1 MKGEDA
7 PPLRWTASGLGALH
21 EGAEA
26 YLIGVFENAYLCT
39 LHARRKTLLPRDI
52 DLARQIRG
60 DDMYVHYLIT
70 YYIYVF
76 IVQND
81 LWYILARKVDSSLIW
96 LGQG

>member
-1 MKGEDA
+1 MQQVCDQVWQEMKGEDA
-7 PPLRWTASGLGALH
+7 PPLRWTASGLGVLH

-39 LHARRKTLLPRDI
+39 LQAHRKTLLPRDI

-60 DDMYVHYLIT
+60 DDVYVHYLII

-76 IVQND
+76 IVQLRFN
-81 LWYILARKVDSSLIW
+81 
-96 LGQG
+96 